1 MELPPTPHIGT
12 RPAFFQAEFVSLAK
26 VRFSMKSKSKS
37 KLIAAILG
45 LGLTMAIPGA
55 VVIAQNP
62 DDQSPDQ
69 YSKPSAGIQAEAT
82 VQGPNDQGSMDQD
95 AIDQGS
101 TDPGLADQGSVDQGS
116 MNQGSQ
122 PGYNDQGAIQS
133 SSAPTDSNS
142 GVARVSLIHG
152 DVSTQRGNTGD
163 WSAAALNAPVL
174 AGDRVSTGDKARTEL
189 QLDYA
194 NMLRLSEHTQANI
207 NTLTRSQIQIQL
219 GSGMA
224 NYTVLKNSDADAEI
238 DTPNVAIRT
247 NRRESSFRIL
257 VTADDHTEVLV
268 RKGEVEITTPQ
279 GGTRVG
285 EGQFITVQGAGE
297 QAQYKIGEAPARDDW
312 DQWNTDRDNVIRN
325 AASRRRTND
334 YYVGAEDLDNHG
346 TWSEV
351 PDYGQVWRPN
361 VADDWAPYRD
371 GRWVDEPNWGWTWV
385 SYDPWGWAP
394 YHYGRW
400 MMYNGGWAWWPGPA
414 YGDPFYR
421 PIWAPAY
428 VSFFGYGGE
437 VGFGF
442 GGGWGSIG
450 WLPLGPCDRF
460 HPWYGRYGGRFG
472 ETNINAYNRGGFA
485 PLHGGTRF
493 SNVSLAL
500 HDQRFRG
507 GTTVSSREFGTG
519 RMRPQPMNH
528 AAFQNAHF
536 STGRLPVTPSRESFS
551 ASGRPAAASTMRN
564 VSQNQHLFSARGN
577 GNGAASSRSLALGRP
592 QVANTNRQDSRSI
605 GNVREAPRPGNTSSN
620 NGFQRFG
627 QSGRNSGQISA
638 AGPNSTRSRSIGP
651 QNNSVS
657 RPETRGNSN
666 WGSAPARNNG
676 NSNGGGW
683 QRFSPMPARPSSES
697 TRQSA
702 RPESMIRQGGSAGRP
717 SLGRPSVDRPS
728 PSMDR
733 PSLGRPSPVR
743 PSMDRSGEDRSSY
756 GYSRG
761 SAPESRGYSS
771 GSRGYNSQGQGSSGY
786 SRPPLNMR
794 QPIVTPR
801 SYGGGGY
808 SGGPYGGN
816 RGGYSG
822 GGGRPAPSYG
832 GGGRSAPSY
841 GGGGGH
847 SAPSGGSSHG
857 GGGSSHGGGSSSGGG
872 GRHGR

>member
-1 MELPPTPHIGT
+1 
-12 RPAFFQAEFVSLAK
+12 
-26 VRFSMKSKSKS
+26 MKSKY

-55 VVIAQNP
+55 VIAQNP
-62 DDQSPDQ
+62 DDQTPDQ

-82 VQGPNDQGSMDQD
+82 IQGPNDQGSMDQD

-101 TDPGLADQGSVDQGS
+101 VDQGS
-116 MNQGSQ
+116 MDQGPNDQGSMDQGPMNQGSTQ
-122 PGYNDQGAIQS
+122 PGYNDQGSVQS
-133 SSAPTDSNS
+133 SSAPVETNS

-194 NMLRLSEHTQANI
+194 NMLRLAEHTQANI

-268 RKGEVEITTPQ
+268 RKGEVEVTTPQ

-285 EGQFITVQGAGE
+285 EGQFITVQGAGD

-351 PDYGQVWRPN
+351 PDYGEVWRPN

-371 GRWVDEPNWGWTWV
+371 GRWVDEPYWGWTWV

-400 MMYNGGWAWWPGPA
+400 MMYDGAWAWWPGPIYA
-414 YGDPFYR
+414 EPFYR

-428 VSFFGYGGE
+428 VSFFGYGGGF
-437 VGFGF
+437 GFGF
-442 GGGWGSIG
+442 GGGWGSVG

-493 SNVSLAL
+493 SNVRLAVQDP
-500 HDQRFRG
+500 HFRG
-507 GTTVSSREFGTG
+507 GTTVSGREFGTG

-528 AAFQNAHF
+528 AQFQNAHF
-536 STGRLPVTPSRESFS
+536 STGRLPVSPSRESFS
-551 ASGRPAAASTMRN
+551 ASGRPAAPSTTRN
-564 VSQNQHLFSARGN
+564 LSQNQHFFSARGTT
-577 GNGAASSRSLALGRP
+577 AAPRSVALGRP
-592 QVANTNRQDSRSI
+592 GNSVSNT
-605 GNVREAPRPGNTSSN
+605 RPN

-627 QSGRNSGQISA
+627 QSGQNSGQ
-638 AGPNSTRSRSIGP
+638 STVSQPRSIGSRPMGP

-666 WGSAPARNNG
+666 GGSTPARGSVN
-676 NSNGGGW
+676 NGGGW
-683 QRFSPMPARPSSES
+683 QRFSPMPARPSSPT
-697 TRQSA
+697 TREPMRPEVT
-702 RPESMIRQGGSAGRP
+702 RPESSRPSQPAGRP
-717 SLGRPSVDRPS
+717 SPSMGRTMDR

-733 PSLGRPSPVR
+733 PSMSRSPT
-743 PSMDRSGEDRSSY
+743 DRSGDRSPY
-756 GYSRG
+756 GYSR
-761 SAPESRGYSS
+761 SPAPESRGYSS
-771 GSRGYNSQGQGSSGY
+771 GYGSGSRGYSSPSQGYSGS

-808 SGGPYGGN
+808 SGGPHGGN

-857 GGGSSHGGGSSSGGG
+857 SGTSHGGGSSSGGG

>member
-1 MELPPTPHIGT
+1 
-12 RPAFFQAEFVSLAK
+12 
-26 VRFSMKSKSKS
+26 MKSKY

-55 VVIAQNP
+55 VIAQNP
-62 DDQSPDQ
+62 DDQTPDQ

-82 VQGPNDQGSMDQD
+82 IQGPNDQGSMDQD

-101 TDPGLADQGSVDQGS
+101 VDQGS
-116 MNQGSQ
+116 MDQGPMNQGSTQ
-122 PGYNDQGAIQS
+122 RGYNDQGSVQS
-133 SSAPTDSNS
+133 SSAPVETNS

-219 GSGMA
+219 GRGMA

-247 NRRESSFRIL
+247 NRRESSFRIQ

-268 RKGEVEITTPQ
+268 RRGEVEVTTPQ

-285 EGQFITVQGAGE
+285 EGQFITVQGSGD

-371 GRWVDEPNWGWTWV
+371 GRWVDEPYWGWTWV
-385 SYDPWGWAP
+385 SYDSWGWAP

-400 MMYNGGWAWWPGPA
+400 MMYDGAWAWWPGPIYA
-414 YGDPFYR
+414 EPFYR
-421 PIWAPAY
+421 PIWALAY
-428 VSFFGYGGE
+428 VSFFGVGG
-437 VGFGF
+437 GFGF
-442 GGGWGSIG
+442 GFGWGWGTIG
-450 WLPLGPCDRF
+450 WLPLGPCDFF
-460 HPWYGRYGGRFG
+460 HPWWGRWGGRFG
-472 ETNINAYNRGGFA
+472 VTNITNINIYNRSGFA

-493 SNVSLAL
+493 SNVNLAL
-500 HDQRFRG
+500 HDQHFRG
-507 GTTVSSREFGTG
+507 GTTVSGNEFGRG
-519 RMRPQPMNH
+519 RMHAQPMSH
-528 AAFQNAHF
+528 AQFQNARF
-536 STGRLPVTPSRESFS
+536 TTGKLPVTPSRESFS
-551 ASGRPAAASTMRN
+551 ASGRPAAASTTRN
-564 VSQNQHLFSARGN
+564 VSQNQHFFSARGN
-577 GNGAASSRSLALGRP
+577 TAASRSVELGRP
-592 QVANTNRQDSRSI
+592 QVANSNRQNGGFTGS
-605 GNVREAPRPGNTSSN
+605 GREVARPGNTGSNIRSNVNSNVSSN
-620 NGFQRFG
+620 NGFRRFG
-627 QSGRNSGQISA
+627 HSGEHTV
-638 AGPNSTRSRSIGP
+638 AGSSHVRSSNTGSSNIGSRP
-651 QNNSVS
+651 ARPENNSMS
-657 RPETRGNSN
+657 RPQTRGNSN
-666 WGSAPARNNG
+666 FGSAPRPGTSGSAPARDNG
-676 NSNGGGW
+676 NSGGGW
-683 QRFSPMPARPSSES
+683 QKFSPMPRSSSES
-697 TRQSA
+697 IRPSTRSESI
-702 RPESMIRQGGSAGRP
+702 RPSESGGRP
-717 SLGRPSVDRPS
+717 SLGRPTPDRPS
-728 PSMDR
+728 M
-733 PSLGRPSPVR
+733 GRPLPSR
-743 PSMDRSGEDRSSY
+743 PEVPLNQG
-756 GYSRG
+756 
-761 SAPESRGYSS
+761 RGYSS
-771 GSRGYNSQGQGSSGY
+771 EGRGYGGY

-794 QPIVTPR
+794 QPIVRQPSAAPR
-801 SYGGGGY
+801 SYG
-808 SGGPYGGN
+808 GGPYGGN

-822 GGGRPAPSYG
+822 AGARPAPPSYG

-841 GGGGGH
+841 GGGGRSAPSGGGGRSAPSGGGGH
-847 SAPSGGSSHG
+847 SAPSGGGSHG
-857 GGGSSHGGGSSSGGG
+857 GGPSRGSSG
-872 GRHGR
+872 HGR

>member
-1 MELPPTPHIGT
+1 
-12 RPAFFQAEFVSLAK
+12 
-26 VRFSMKSKSKS
+26 
-37 KLIAAILG
+37 
-45 LGLTMAIPGA
+45 LTMVIPGA
-55 VVIAQNP
+55 VVAQNP
-62 DDQSPDQ
+62 DDQSSDQ

-82 VQGPNDQGSMDQD
+82 IQGSNDQGSADQD

-101 TDPGLADQGSVDQGS
+101 VDQGPVDQGS
-116 MNQGSQ
+116 NDQGSMDQSAMNQGSAQ
-122 PGYNDQGAIQS
+122 PGYNDQGSVQS
-133 SSAPTDSNS
+133 SSAPVETNS

-268 RKGEVEITTPQ
+268 RKGEVEVTTQQ

-285 EGQFITVQGAGE
+285 EGQFITVQGAGD

-351 PDYGQVWRPN
+351 PDYGEVWRPN

-371 GRWVDEPNWGWTWV
+371 GRWVNEPYWGWTWV

-400 MMYNGGWAWWPGPA
+400 MMYGGSWAWWPGPIFA
-414 YGDPFYR
+414 EPFYR

-428 VSFFGYGGE
+428 VSFFGVGYGGGF
-437 VGFGF
+437 GFGF

-485 PLHGGTRF
+485 PLHRGTQF
-493 SNVSLAL
+493 SNVRLAVQDP
-500 HDQRFRG
+500 HFRG

-519 RMRPQPMNH
+519 RMRPQPMSH
-528 AAFQNAHF
+528 ATFQNAHF

-551 ASGRPAAASTMRN
+551 ASGRPAAASTTRN
-564 VSQNQHLFSARGN
+564 VAQNQHFFSARGTT
-577 GNGAASSRSLALGRP
+577 AAPRSF
-592 QVANTNRQDSRSI
+592 
-605 GNVREAPRPGNTSSN
+605 APGRPGNSVSNTRPN

-627 QSGRNSGQISA
+627 PLGQNSASQ
-638 AGPNSTRSRSIGP
+638 PRSTGSRPVGP

-657 RPETRGNSN
+657 RPETRSNSN
-666 WGSAPARNNG
+666 LGSAPARNNG
-676 NSNGGGW
+676 NSSGGGW
-683 QRFSPMPARPSSES
+683 QRFSPMPPRSSSQPTHESMRPEVN
-697 TRQSA
+697 
-702 RPESMIRQGGSAGRP
+702 RPESIRPSQPAGRP
-717 SLGRPSVDRPS
+717 SPSMGRTMDR

-733 PSLGRPSPVR
+733 PSMDRQSI
-743 PSMDRSGEDRSSY
+743 DRSGDRSPY
-756 GYSRG
+756 GYSR
-761 SAPESRGYSS
+761 SPAPESRGYSS
-771 GSRGYNSQGQGSSGY
+771 GSRGYSSPSQGYSGS

-808 SGGPYGGN
+808 GGSPYGGN

-857 GGGSSHGGGSSSGGG
+857 GGGSSHGGGSPSGGG